1 MVWYVA
7 PVSVLSLLPHKEIR
21 FIFPSLLALAVV
33 AACGAYRLLQYLSP
47 QARRYGPEAY
57 NSKAAKIMALM
68 ARNRV
73 VLFGARAAASIYNY
87 PSGHAMQQ
95 LSKVVMR
102 NRPDGAILAG
112 RDNPAHPLLLGRFNV
127 SLALPVV
134 VEDAEVA
141 GRDASRSDKE
151 FWVELIGEGEG
162 LERQCV
168 IHVDVFSAMSGVS
181 RFVHPINT
189 ICTVDKTE
197 GIQWTDHAAMSRFSF
212 LMSERHDTPPSEE
225 FELLFSTLGYHRLT
239 LLPLPS
245 VMAVALRPQVFVYR
259 NRHRTK
265 IVYEEKAA
273 IKPPVALQLLT
284 APASCLRHL
293 AGEPRRVDLA
303 GMFGC
308 LADAGDAGVAALE
321 SEMKKCM
328 KEADQCLEDILSQIP
343 SWLETRG
350 VPIPMKP
357 TVMTA
362 PLLNP
367 QGPPAASSSS
377 SSVPADSLCCSSV
390 NDESE
395 EDLSK
400 GPATAAAS
408 SVPVPR
414 SSGDKLLSIGNHS
427 VFNLGDQSSCSAA
440 AAMIPNNDTQRS
452 RVRDLASKFEAKKQ
466 SSAAPRQITRTNT
479 TTSMSAS
486 VKRQMSKGRLG
497 GTSLEGLAWG

>member
-1 MVWYVA
+1 MLPLLPLLMVWYVA

-197 GIQWTDHAAMSRFSF
+197 GIQWTDHAAM
-212 LMSERHDTPPSEE
+212 
-225 FELLFSTLGYHRLT
+225 
-239 LLPLPS
+239 
-245 VMAVALRPQVFVYR
+245 
-259 NRHRTK
+259 
-265 IVYEEKAA
+265 
-273 IKPPVALQLLT
+273 
-284 APASCLRHL
+284 
-293 AGEPRRVDLA
+293 
-303 GMFGC
+303 
-308 LADAGDAGVAALE
+308 
-321 SEMKKCM
+321 
-328 KEADQCLEDILSQIP
+328 
-343 SWLETRG
+343 
-350 VPIPMKP
+350 
-357 TVMTA
+357 
-362 PLLNP
+362 
-367 QGPPAASSSS
+367 
-377 SSVPADSLCCSSV
+377 
-390 NDESE
+390 
-395 EDLSK
+395 
-400 GPATAAAS
+400 
-408 SVPVPR
+408 
-414 SSGDKLLSIGNHS
+414 
-427 VFNLGDQSSCSAA
+427 
-440 AAMIPNNDTQRS
+440 
-452 RVRDLASKFEAKKQ
+452 
-466 SSAAPRQITRTNT
+466 
-479 TTSMSAS
+479 
-486 VKRQMSKGRLG
+486 
-497 GTSLEGLAWG
+497 